1 MVFCIYTCALMAAFI
16 GGLLHVHLAKDDE
29 LIASYLDTMTP
40 EQRSIYEKIKQRR
53 RQISTTG
60 FLVGLGG
67 ALALHYLVF
76 AKRGIT
82 FTNSCMT
89 GATAMVI
96 HYFWYM
102 LAPKGPRMIQ
112 YLRDDQKQDWMM
124 VGQMFQ
130 RNYHMGLLLAGAAAA
145 IFLYSGI

>member
-16 GGLLHVHLAKDDE
+16 GGLLHVHLAKDDD
-29 LIASYLDTMTP
+29 LIGSYFESMTP
-40 EQRSIYEKIKQRR
+40 RQFAIYQKIKERR
-53 RQISTTG
+53 RQISITG
-60 FLVGLGG
+60 FLVAVGV
-67 ALALHYLVF
+67 ALTLHYFVF
-76 AKRGIT
+76 ARRGIT

-112 YLRDDQKQDWMM
+112 YLREDQKRDWMM

-130 RNYHMGLLLAGAAAA
+130 RNYHMGLLLAGAAVA